1 MIKYIKNGLALLPI
15 LIIFISSLGIEIS
28 SHYCNMSKERDISMT
43 VFNILDED
51 ATFIKETKEHCC
63 KEDEKI
69 QNTHSSTSN
78 HLQDDYCCKSL
89 SQNYILDFNLSLK
102 SFKDFK
108 VDYTMNAKYKRELFT
123 LEEYDK
129 FKSKA
134 STVKSL
140 MSLPFKAIKFFARLY
155 SNTNKDKDPNS

>member
-1 MIKYIKNGLALLPI
+1 MIRYIKNGLALLLI
-15 LIIFISSLGIEIS
+15 LIIFISSLGIEVN
-28 SHYCNMSKERDISMT
+28 SHYCNMSKEREISMT
-43 VFNILDED
+43 VFNIFDED
-51 ATFIKETKEHCC
+51 ATFIKESKSNCCIKES
-63 KEDEKI
+63 KNKNINE
-69 QNTHSSTSN
+69 QSFNF
-78 HLQDDYCCKSL
+78 QDNLCCKSL

-108 VDYTMNAKYKRELFT
+108 VDYSMNAKYKRELFT

-129 FKSKA
+129 FKSKV